1 MRKAHGRFPAAIAP
15 GIAPGI
21 GPEGG
26 RFVRP
31 LILVLAPDRLAPSS
45 CYHH

>member
-15 GIAPGI
+15 GL
-21 GPEGG
+21 GPEDG

-31 LILVLAPDRLAPSS
+31 LILVLAPDKPAPSS